1 MVLDWICGLGDD
13 PVPPA
18 VVLGVMI
25 GVVEF
30 FNSDVGV
37 LEEAVVE
44 GVAEGVTPIVVRI
57 EAFLLKCRTPTPL
70 LQSQN
75 PDPSVQQ

>member
-1 MVLDWICGLGDD
+1 MVLDWICGLGDH

-18 VVLGVMI
+18 VVLGVMV
-25 GVVEF
+25 GVVEV

-37 LEEAVVE
+37 LEEA
-44 GVAEGVTPIVVRI
+44 VAEGVTPIVVRI
-57 EAFLLKCRTPTPL
+57 EAFSLKCRTPTPL

-75 PDPSVQQ
+75 LDPPV